1 MLEIASMICDKNVAE
16 KLNHT
21 PILADVDMRKFLGD
35 TMLVDVNFF
44 MGNVKKE
51 TFYSN
56 TLTEEGVCRTIN
68 PINAKEIFRE
78 DRVDPIFLTQYQF
91 ESFDIDPKFWS
102 MEEGYAEN
110 EIENYPLR
118 TYDSGKANGF
128 NLYVKIDK
136 NTLKSIDIT
145 CRLNPLGMKI
155 ALHHPAEVL
164 SSKNFF
170 TVPYNKSVTFTVK
183 PQITKTS
190 DDLKK
195 YDPSV

>member
-1 MLEIASMICDKNVAE
+1 MICDKNVAE

-21 PILADVDMRKFLGD
+21 PILTDIDMKKFLGD
-35 TMLVDVNFF
+35 TMLVEVNFF

-78 DRVDPIFLTQYQF
+78 KSVDPVFLTQYQF
-91 ESFDIDPKFWS
+91 ESHDIDQKFWS
-102 MEEGYAEN
+102 LEEGYTRN
-110 EIENYPLR
+110 KIDNYPLR
-118 TYDSGKANGF
+118 VYDKGKINGF
-128 NLYVKIDK
+128 NLYVKIPK
-136 NTLKSIDIT
+136 NTLENIDTT
-145 CRLNPLGMKI
+145 CRLNPLGMKV

-164 SSKNFF
+164 SSKDFF

>member
-1 MLEIASMICDKNVAE
+1 MICDKNVAE

-21 PILADVDMRKFLGD
+21 PILTDIDMNKFLGD
-35 TMLVDVNFF
+35 TMLVDINFF
-44 MGNVKKE
+44 MGNVQKE

-68 PINAKEIFRE
+68 PITANEIFRQYT
-78 DRVDPIFLTQYQF
+78 VDPVFLTLYQG
-91 ESFDIDPKFWS
+91 ESHDIDQKFWS
-102 MEEGYAEN
+102 MEEGYTRN
-110 EIENYPLR
+110 KIENYPLR
-118 TYDSGKANGF
+118 VYDSGKSNGF
-128 NLYVKIDK
+128 NLYVKIPK
-136 NTLKSIDIT
+136 NTLKVIDTT
-145 CRLNPLGMKI
+145 CRRNPLGMKI

-164 SSKNFF
+164 SSKKFY

>member
-1 MLEIASMICDKNVAE
+1 MICDNSVAE

-21 PILADVDMRKFLGD
+21 PILTDIDMKKFLGD
-35 TMLVDVNFF
+35 TMLVDIYF
-44 MGNVKKE
+44 MVGNVQKK
-51 TFYSN
+51 TFFSN

-68 PINAKEIFRE
+68 PISAKEFFRN
-78 DRVDPIFLTQYQF
+78 DSVDPKFLTQYQF
-91 ESFDIDPKFWS
+91 KSYGDLDPKFWS
-102 MEEGYAEN
+102 MEEGYSRN
-110 EIENYPLR
+110 KIDNYPLR
-118 TYDSGKANGF
+118 IYDGGKTNGF
-128 NLYVKIDK
+128 NLYVKIPEGTLENIDK
-136 NTLKSIDIT
+136 T
-145 CRLNPLGMKI
+145 CHSNPLGVKI

-164 SSKNFF
+164 SSKHFF